1 MHMPSSGLESSTKA
15 HNVKQDMRTAGVI
28 ENALWFKQEGS
39 HVAKGAEE
47 SIKKKNQNL
56 GNR

>member
-1 MHMPSSGLESSTKA
+1 MPSSGLESSTKA
-15 HNVKQDMRTAGVI
+15 HNVKQDMRTVGVI

-47 SIKKKNQNL
+47 SIKKKI
-56 GNR
+56 RI